1 MKEFAEKVK
10 KIEMPVE
17 MQERIKKHCY
27 EKMEEE
33 NMKKSRKNIFQK
45 PMVAVA
51 ALALCLCV
59 TGVSALAATGKLQG
73 FFKDITRWDGAVT
86 GTTYE
91 QATDEVEI
99 VIGDVTD
106 SLEVDVIFLKAKQP
120 PYSTFETLGI
130 HNYQIMDKTGKAV
143 VKGAETAAV
152 AISNGQVQLS
162 VSLEEVPAG
171 EYKLVVTELVGG
183 SKADQPL
190 VVKGTWECGFTK
202 GE

>member
-1 MKEFAEKVK
+1 
-10 KIEMPVE
+10 
-17 MQERIKKHCY
+17 
-27 EKMEEE
+27 
-33 NMKKSRKNIFQK
+33 MKKSRKNIFQK

-59 TGVSALAATGKLQG
+59 TGVSALAATGKLEG

-91 QATDEVEI
+91 QATDGVAVAI
-99 VIGDVTD
+99 AGVSGG
-106 SLEVDVIFLKAKQP
+106 LEVNITLLEAQKA
-120 PYSTFETLGI
+120 PYSVFETLGI
-130 HNYQIMDKTGKAV
+130 HNYQIQDKTGKAV
-143 VKGAETAAV
+143 VKGAETKAE
-152 AISNGQVQLS
+152 AINNGQVQLS
-162 VSLEEVPAG
+162 ISLEDVPAG
-171 EYKLVVTELVGG
+171 EYNLVVTELVGG